1 LKAGKYDIAYQIPTD
16 LYKTFK
22 DLDNLQILG
31 RQELYY
37 SYMGFKVGK
46 FDKAKGMS
54 VVDPNAKM
62 SDIKLRQALAYGLD
76 VEQMVKA
83 FYHGLRERATTS
95 IPPVFK
101 KYYTSFRCLPY
112 ISGIIVSISDP
123 DMTEQENAA
132 ETVWKEKV
140 IIRTG
145 PDCMK

>member
-1 LKAGKYDIAYQIPTD
+1 MLMQKII
-16 LYKTFK
+16 
-22 DLDNLQILG
+22 
-31 RQELYY
+31 
-37 SYMGFKVGK
+37 
-46 FDKAKGMS
+46 
-54 VVDPNAKM
+54 
-62 SDIKLRQALAYGLD
+62 
-76 VEQMVKA
+76 
-83 FYHGLRERATTS
+83 
-95 IPPVFK
+95 FK